1 MEKVSLTLNQAIEE
15 VNKVRKILREYV
27 KGQPHIIDLVLLNLI
42 KGGVM
47 YLIGPAGISKTRLIR
62 LAASAFYGKDKV
74 FYKNMDVG
82 TSKEDIIGHFDPEK
96 LLKENKLQRKT
107 ERFLNTLVHIYDEFA
122 YLDVKIKA
130 ILTTYMLE
138 RIITPEDQILKGKT
152 RAIFLTGNVYEE
164 LEDMYAKQNGM
175 IAVVD
180 RCELVSYMDRP
191 LFFSII
197 NVLTDDEEKMR
208 QFDFENPLTSPEVL
222 DVIKE
227 EAKKVRIPAIIA
239 YAGIPLWEY
248 LYEELPD
255 AAVISLRKYAN
266 ILSYAQILA
275 VLENRTFVTH
285 EDVGFLVENAIYTE
299 REDIKQ
305 KAKRII
311 NLVVSIKDVI
321 LNKVQLLDTV
331 INSFNLELPPNYLY
345 LNYKKSL
352 TEILED
358 LLEKAKKQNRLNE
371 NLEAFNFVM
380 DFFNTTLGFILARL
394 FKDNE
399 KYKEIEHIKIEELQ
413 NWIEEKE
420 KEILKVF
427 KEMEEQLNYYYELYR
442 DWEKLK
448 ELFKEIPSEII
459 DEARVLY
466 AIRYFL
472 SLFEPKHQ
480 LDTTLKFPSEESL
493 PKKEL
498 KDWANKF
505 RERIND
511 FC

>member
-1 MEKVSLTLNQAIEE
+1 MEKIELTLNYAIEE
-15 VNKVRKILREYV
+15 INRVRKILRDYV

-138 RIITPEDQILKGKT
+138 RIITPEDQVLKGKT

-164 LEDMYAKQNGM
+164 LEDIYAKQNGM

-180 RCELVSYMDRP
+180 RCELVPYMDRP
-191 LFFSII
+191 PYFSII

-208 QFDFENPLTSPEVL
+208 QFDFETPIASPEIL
-222 DVIKE
+222 DQIKE
-227 EAKKVRIPAIIA
+227 IAKKVKIPAIIS

-275 VLENRTFVTH
+275 VLENRIFVTH
-285 EDVGFLVENAIYTE
+285 EDVGFLVENAIYTD

-311 NLVVSIKDVI
+311 NLVVSMKDVI
-321 LNKVQLLDTV
+321 LNKIQILETV
-331 INSFNLELPPNYLY
+331 INSFNLDLPPNYLY
-345 LNYKKSL
+345 LSYKKSL
-352 TEILED
+352 TEVLDD
-358 LLEKAKKQNRLNE
+358 LLERAKRQNRLNE

-380 DFFNTTLGFILARL
+380 DFFNTTLGLILARL

-399 KYKEIEHIKIEELQ
+399 KHVDIESIKIEEIQ
-413 NWIEEKE
+413 NWIEKKE
-420 KEILKVF
+420 RELLKVF
-427 KEMEEQLNYYYELYR
+427 LEMEEELNYYYELYR
-442 DWEKLK
+442 DIEKIK
-448 ELFKEIPSEII
+448 ELCKEIPSEII

-472 SLFEPKHQ
+472 SLFEPKIHWDS
-480 LDTTLKFPSEESL
+480 LPDLVADTLK
-493 PKKEL
+493 PKEDF
-498 KDWANKF
+498 KDWTNKF
-505 RERIND
+505 KERMND